1 MSSVPIALIVDDE
14 EEVRELLEECVV
26 AEGYQPVSA
35 ASGQEA
41 MRLLES
47 LVPSVVL
54 TDVDMP
60 GVNGVALTRYIKTHE
75 DLKLVPVVILTGL
88 ADLHARVAGLDAGA
102 DDFFAKPVDLLELRT
117 RLAALAR
124 TKLLIDQLEHA
135 ERIIRALSLTIEA
148 RDPYTGGHCMRLAE
162 HATGV
167 GRALG
172 VDPDTVRALGIAGYL
187 HDLGKIAVPD
197 RILLKAGPLDG
208 SERAK
213 IREHPDVG
221 ADLLGGLRSLDVVR
235 AIVRHHHERMDGSG
249 YPHGLVGA
257 AIPLGARILAVVDV
271 YDALVTAR
279 PYKPALAPADAE
291 RILRRE
297 TDAGAWDPEVVSAFL
312 ARPPS

>member
-35 ASGQEA
+35 ASGEEA
-41 MRLLES
+41 MRLLGS
-47 LVPSVVL
+47 VVPSVVL

>member
-47 LVPSVVL
+47 VVPSVVL